1 MHGSIRRKIALNS
14 AKVDSAFGFF
24 YYLKMKP
31 HHKRLTSTPASVS
44 LPNSSRPVNLPKNHS
59 LIVFIGFL
67 AIFFFSSLLNL
78 AAQAQ
83 PQGYTLEN
91 GMTVILLPIESAENL
106 SMGITFKGGAE
117 AQTSTTAGMFNLLEQ
132 VLFRGR
138 ASEPGEPEPAGAIEA
153 LEASA
158 FDGGAQIDRFSF
170 ALSLSPGYLAQGL
183 NTLAYLFSGLR
194 LETAFSDPRAL
205 ETAKLAGIDRLEETK
220 ADPDTLFEYAMAK
233 KLFSS
238 APWRL
243 DALGSETVIRAATES
258 TLKSLA
264 ARWLVPNNAALTLAG
279 NFNPEETKSLVA
291 ASFASWK
298 KAEDPLKNPPS
309 PLPKPGVTRPTLMVY
324 PDPSQ
329 RKGSAV
335 LEMRYRGPDVA
346 SARSATAEVWAEMAS
361 QLKSKLSKALTK
373 GMPKASE
380 PSTIQARYHASKS
393 ASWFSVQTSI
403 MVSGTANPADTVLA
417 FKEIVRG
424 TEMYAMKTNPNYFS
438 ADEFKDAKAT
448 LEKNAGSMDP
458 QIAVE
463 HLMDAWVLGGLKRL
477 ETVANARQAVTS
489 KDIVAFADEYF
500 MKNLEV
506 IAIRLNPEDYAAKK
520 KNFDAYGFELIS
532 PGNALWW
539 KK

>member
-1 MHGSIRRKIALNS
+1 MNGSVRPQIALNS

-31 HHKRLTSTPASVS
+31 HHKRLPSTPASVS
-44 LPNSSRPVNLPKNHS
+44 LLTTGKPVNLPKN
-59 LIVFIGFL
+59 LFQIVFISCFVL
-67 AIFFFSSLLNL
+67 FFFSSLFGL

-106 SMGITFKGGAE
+106 SMGIAFKGGAE
-117 AQTSTTAGMFNLLEQ
+117 VHTSTTAGMFNLLEQ

-158 FDGGAQIDRFSF
+158 FDGGAQTDRFSF
-170 ALSLSPGYLAQGL
+170 ALSLSPALLTQGI
-183 NTLAYLFSGLR
+183 NTMAHLFSGLR
-194 LETAFSDPRAL
+194 IETALSDSRAL
-205 ETAKLAGIDRLEETK
+205 ETAKLASIDRLEKAK
-220 ADPDTLFEYAMAK
+220 ADPDVLFEYAMAK

-243 DALGSETVIRAATES
+243 DALGSETVIKAATES
-258 TLKSLA
+258 TLKSFA
-264 ARWLVPNNAALTLAG
+264 ARWLVPNNAVLILAG
-279 NFNPEETKSLVA
+279 NFNPEEARNLVA
-291 ASFASWK
+291 TSFASWK
-298 KAEDPLKNPPS
+298 KAEDPLKNPPLA
-309 PLPKPGVTRPTLMVY
+309 LPKPGVTRPTLMVY

-346 SARSATAEVWAEMAS
+346 SARSAAAEVWAEMAS
-361 QLKSKLSKALTK
+361 QLESKLSKALTK

-380 PSTIQARYHASKS
+380 PSTIQARYHLSKN

-438 ADEFKDAKAT
+438 ADEFKDAKVT
-448 LEKNAGSMDP
+448 LEKNAGNTDP
-458 QIAVE
+458 QVAVE

-477 ETVANARQAVTS
+477 ETVVNARKAVTS

-506 IAIRLNPEDYAAKK
+506 IAIRLNPEDYAVKK
-520 KNFDAYGFELIS
+520 KNFDTYGFELIS